1 MNTFTKPTVGQ
12 EIAYSAY
19 TGGYEPRYSFGWIV
33 TKVTPSGRFT
43 AQRGDDATY
52 ARHFNTQGY
61 EVKSLVSGTLRT
73 CGGAARTDVTELKAR
88 AAQRDQAR
96 AAAAA
101 ILAVKVTECRHTY
114 GKDYMLEQVAQLEAL
129 VAAARA
135 AVEAI

>member
-12 EIAYSAY
+12 EIAYSGY
-19 TGGYEPRYSFGWIV
+19 TSGYESQYSFGWIV

-52 ARHFNTQGY
+52 ARHFNAKGY
-61 EVKSLVSGTLRT
+61 ETTTTGAVKDW
-73 CGGAARTDVTELKAR
+73 GGAARTDVDELKAYL
-88 AAQRDQAR
+88 AQRNRAR
-96 AAAAA
+96 AAAGA
-101 ILAVKVTECRHTY
+101 ILAVKVNKSHHTY
-114 GKDYMLEQVAQLEAL
+114 GKDFMLEQVAQLEAL